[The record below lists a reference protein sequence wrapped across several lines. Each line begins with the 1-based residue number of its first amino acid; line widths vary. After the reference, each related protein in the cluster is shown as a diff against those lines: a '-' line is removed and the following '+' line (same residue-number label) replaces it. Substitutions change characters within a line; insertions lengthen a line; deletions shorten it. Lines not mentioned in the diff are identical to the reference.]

1 MTNKIFSFLSLATIA
16 ILLSSCS
23 VSNVANMRSGTTM
36 PDFVRLDVTLDD
48 YEYLGETEIEV
59 EYHKYFGIFTYFKTI
74 NGEAVSRRNKNFVY
88 LSGRTPIK
96 LRPRRLNRAL
106 IKAYTAY
113 PDADFLMPAMTTME
127 TEQLFLGRKVKVTAK
142 IKSYKIRK

>member
-1 MTNKIFSFLSLATIA
+1 MTNKIFSFLTVA
-16 ILLSSCS
+16 IVAIFLSSCS
-23 VSNVANMRSGTTM
+23 VSNVSTMRSGTTM

-59 EYHKYFGIFTYFKTI
+59 EYHKYFGLFTYFNTI
-74 NGEAVSRRNKNFVY
+74 NGEAVSRRNRNFVF
-88 LSGRTPIK
+88 LSGRTPVR
-96 LRPRRLNRAL
+96 LQPRRLNRAL

-113 PDADFLMPAMTTME
+113 PDADFLMPSMTTME
-127 TEQLFLGRKVKVTAK
+127 TEQLFLGRKVKVTAR